1 MQMELKEINID
12 QIVIKKRIREDL
24 GDIDELAR
32 SINEYGLIIPIIIS
46 KKNHLISGLRRIKA
60 CEILGFIKIEA
71 IILDIEE
78 EVEFFNIEVQENL
91 CRKPLTPEELDN
103 EIEIKRKY
111 ATGQIK
117 RKSVLGSIWRRVSSI
132 LGKSKNQR

>member
-60 CEILGFIKIEA
+60 CEILGFTKIKA

-132 LGKSKNQR
+132 LEKSKNQR